1 MLPSKL
7 HLRELCV
14 LPFIEVINFENY
26 LRRENGGAQ
35 VSCYLG
41 VVKNIICVGEE
52 CLC

>member
-26 LRRENGGAQ
+26 LRRENVYAETTNRRKRVCGRE
-35 VSCYLG
+35 SLS
-41 VVKNIICVGEE
+41 
-52 CLC
+52 